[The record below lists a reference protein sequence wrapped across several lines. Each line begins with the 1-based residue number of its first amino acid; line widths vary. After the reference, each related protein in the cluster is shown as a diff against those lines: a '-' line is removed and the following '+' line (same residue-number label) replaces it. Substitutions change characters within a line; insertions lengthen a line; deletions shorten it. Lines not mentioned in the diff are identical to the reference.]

1 MAIATQIIEA
11 FGMAFSIVNLGSG
24 VAQIAIVGQLDQ
36 PTISVLRPELSKLLR
51 LHPTRVDLD
60 LSRLRLID
68 TSGVGML
75 LGFLKNLSD
84 QGGQLTL
91 CGLRDQPL
99 EIFKLIL
106 MDVILAESDSPN

>member
-1 MAIATQIIEA
+1 MVHLTEA
-11 FGMAFSIVNLGSG
+11 FRVAFSVVNLGSG
-24 VAQIAIVGQLDQ
+24 VAQIAIGGQLDHA
-36 PTISVLRPELSKLLR
+36 TIGVLRTELSRLLR
-51 LHPTRVDLD
+51 LRPTRVDLD

-75 LGFLKNLSD
+75 LGFFKNLAD
-84 QGGQLTL
+84 QGGHVSL

-106 MDVILAESDSPN
+106 MDVISAESDLPN

>member
-1 MAIATQIIEA
+1 
-11 FGMAFSIVNLGSG
+11 MAFSIVNLGSG
-24 VAQIAIVGQLDQ
+24 VAEIAIEGQLDHA
-36 PTISVLRPELSKLLR
+36 TISVLRPELSKLLR
-51 LHPTRVDLD
+51 LRPARVDLD

-75 LGFLKNLSD
+75 LGFLKNLRD

-99 EIFKLIL
+99 EIFKLIS
-106 MDVILAESDSPN
+106 MEVILMEVILIESDLPN

>member
-1 MAIATQIIEA
+1 V
-11 FGMAFSIVNLGSG
+11 AFSIVNLGSG
-24 VAQIAIVGQLDQ
+24 VAQIAIEGQLDQ

-60 LSRLRLID
+60 LSRLRVID

-75 LGFLKNLSD
+75 LGFFKNLSN

-91 CGLRDQPL
+91 CGLRDQPIQ
-99 EIFKLIL
+99 IFKLIL
-106 MDVILAESDSPN
+106 KDVILAESDLPN